1 MPMSTDLP
9 VRALDADTRKRI
21 NSTWNDV
28 LKANTDSVVVAVA
41 ALIVVVLVLARV
53 ALPKSISVS
62 PSFGSAYNQVIE

>member
-1 MPMSTDLP
+1 MPMSTGLP
-9 VRALDADTRKRI
+9 VRALVADTRKRI

-28 LKANTDSVVVAVA
+28 LKANTDSVVVAIA

-53 ALPKSISVS
+53 ALPKLISIS

>member
-1 MPMSTDLP
+1 MPMSTGLP
-9 VRALDADTRKRI
+9 VRALVADTRKRI

-28 LKANTDSVVVAVA
+28 LKANTDSVVVAIA

-53 ALPKSISVS
+53 DVPKLISIS